1 MDSITRSLYPQRIY
15 TAKRIQEHLDS
26 HLNKRITTTK
36 RGKNYDLGTSL
47 LPDIL
52 S

>member
-1 MDSITRSLYPQRIY
+1 MDLLIWHLYPRRVY

-26 HLNKRITTTK
+26 HLNKEENTQ
-36 RGKNYDLGTSL
+36 KNDLSTSL